1 MRNAPVDR
9 IMTENPAPI
18 GPQESIAKARWLL
31 LSLQVHHLP
40 VVDNGRL
47 VGIVS
52 STDLIR
58 HKLADDMA
66 TAADGAA
73 VDQIM
78 QLNPVVLEST
88 ATLRD
93 AASALIDGR
102 LNSLPVVDADRSL
115 VGIVT
120 SSDLIEA
127 LQRALPVGDGSIV
140 EAPEMSL
147 AGLIEHSKRLQ
158 AACNAA
164 ELYLRSGHGEHEH
177 SVLSKCLAALRSSDE
192 PVAV

>member
-18 GPQESIAKARWLL
+18 GPQESIAKARSLL

-66 TAADGAA
+66 TTADGAA

-102 LNSLPVVDADRSL
+102 FNSLPVVDADRSL

-158 AACNAA
+158 GG
-164 ELYLRSGHGEHEH
+164 L
-177 SVLSKCLAALRSSDE
+177 
-192 PVAV
+192 